1 MDKVLLKNK
10 LARLGVKEEEYSLEG
25 DLNPN
30 TIVLYRNYSKWEVF
44 YLDERGGRDMLHVS
58 FSEDD
63 ACSFIYQYFI
73 KRVETKK
80 RFGLN

>member
-1 MDKVLLKNK
+1 MNRIELEKKLELLEIKKN
-10 LARLGVKEEEYSLEG
+10 EYSLYGELSS
-25 DLNPN
+25 DC
-30 TIVLYRNYSKWEVF
+30 IILYLNYSKWEVF